1 VETQLKGDKVRDR
14 KEIQKMQEVLRKVQG
29 AGDEEVE
36 GKLGFV

>member
-14 KEIQKMQEVLRKVQG
+14 KEIQKMQDVLRKVKG

-36 GKLGFV
+36 GKFGFA